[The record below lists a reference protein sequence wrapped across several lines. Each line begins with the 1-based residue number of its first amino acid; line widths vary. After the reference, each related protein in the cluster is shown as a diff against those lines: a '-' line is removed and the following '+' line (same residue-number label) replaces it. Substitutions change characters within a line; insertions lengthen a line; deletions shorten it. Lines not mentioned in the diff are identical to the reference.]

1 MYKQETLKRISDVG
15 IVAVVR
21 ATSGEQAAKIAGAC
35 IAGGVTA
42 IEITFTVP
50 GAHKVIEEL
59 KSSFSEEELIIGA
72 GTVLDSETARAAML
86 AGAGY
91 IVSPGFDRATC
102 ALCNR
107 YQIPY
112 MAGCMTPTEII
123 AALEAGADVIKL
135 FPGSAFGPDYVKA
148 ILGPLPQAR
157 MMPTGGVSLENV
169 DQWIKNGCIAVG
181 VGGKLTAGAKT
192 GNYREIT
199 DTAKA
204 FVQKIKEARGL

>member
-1 MYKQETLKRISDVG
+1 MYKHETMKRISDVG

-21 ATSGEQAAKIAGAC
+21 AESGEQAAKIAEAC
-35 IAGGVTA
+35 IEGGITA

-59 KSSFSEEELIIGA
+59 KASFSEDELIVGA
-72 GTVLDSETARAAML
+72 GTVLDSETARTAML

-91 IVSPGFDRATC
+91 IVSPGFDRAAC

-107 YQIPY
+107 YQVPY
-112 MAGCMTPTEII
+112 MAGCMTPAEII

-192 GNYREIT
+192 GNYQEIT